1 MILRSL
7 WYTLTLL
14 SLVLLVNLSSCGD
27 KEAAAERETIRPVK
41 MIFISAS
48 DSVKDIKLPAVIQAS
63 SSADLTFKVSGQ
75 LVEFP
80 VSSSQKV
87 KKGDVIGKLDTRS
100 YQNEVT
106 SAQTDF
112 DAAKQDFDRAVTLL
126 AQDAIAKKVHDQRE
140 ATLKVAGARLNDAK
154 KALEDTVLLAPFDGI
169 ISKKHVSKRDNV
181 QALAKIA
188 TLQTIG
194 DAEASVQV
202 PASLVANSR
211 NIETLESFVILD
223 SSPDMKM
230 PTKFVS
236 ASTEADPQTQT
247 FKVTYAF
254 SPTESIVI
262 LPGMTGSIEAKITD
276 KNAATSSQI
285 RVPIAAIS
293 AEGEKTFVW
302 IIQKDSM
309 TATRREVTVG
319 ESLGQEVL
327 VTSGLQVGDT
337 VAGAG
342 GQYLH
347 EGMKVSEFKN

>member
-1 MILRSL
+1 MFFDLFRF
-7 WYTLTLL
+7 TLIAQSATICLL
-14 SLVLLVNLSSCGD
+14 CSSCGE
-27 KEAAAERETIRPVK
+27 KETTSNEEVVRPVK
-41 MIFISAS
+41 MITIEAAS
-48 DSVKDIKLPAVIQAS
+48 NIQDIKLPAVIQAS

-87 KKGDVIGKLDTRS
+87 KKGDVVGKLDTRS

-140 ATLKVAGARLNDAK
+140 ATLKVAQTRLDNAK

-194 DAEASVQV
+194 NAEASVQV

-223 SSPDMKM
+223 SSPDIKM
-230 PTKFVS
+230 LTKFVS

-254 SPTESIVI
+254 SPPESIVI

-302 IIQKDSM
+302 IIQKKSM
-309 TATRREVTVG
+309 TATRREITVG

>member
-1 MILRSL
+1 MQSKLFRNLFI
-7 WYTLTLL
+7 YHLL
-14 SLVLLVNLSSCGD
+14 ALPVLVSSCGE
-27 KEAAAERETIRPVK
+27 KKKNSNEEVVRPVK
-41 MIFISAS
+41 MITIEAAS
-48 DSVKDIKLPAVIQAS
+48 NIQDIKLPAVIQAS

-87 KKGDVIGKLDTRS
+87 KKGDLIGKLDTRS
-100 YQNEVT
+100 YQNEVM

-140 ATLKVAGARLNDAK
+140 ATLKVAKARLDNAK
-154 KALEDTVLLAPFDGI
+154 KSLEDTVLLAPFDGI

-194 DAEASVQV
+194 NAEASVQV

-211 NIETLESFVILD
+211 NIETVESFVILD
-223 SSPDMKM
+223 SSPDIKM

-254 SPTESIVI
+254 SPPENIVI

-276 KNAATSSQI
+276 KNASTSSQI
-285 RVPIAAIS
+285 SVPIAAIS

-309 TATRREVTVG
+309 TATRREITVG

-327 VTSGLQVGDT
+327 ITSGLQVGET